1 MRKVI
6 ALLLILSTGL
16 SLQNYTACIDS
27 ANLQQNFSIL
37 VNNNQTNI
45 SVATVCQYGCDT
57 SINKCKI
64 IDSGYLLS
72 TIMVLIF
79 FTTAMFWLSHFFRR
93 KNEGDEYDATKA
105 GLGLLFMIIGML
117 GLFGLFIY
125 AGSIVTGY
133 DSSFLVNGVSMMN
146 ALSNIWGL
154 VIGVF
159 VLMVFVFYIMTV
171 VRDRMVDK
179 RQ

>member
-1 MRKVI
+1 
-6 ALLLILSTGL
+6 
-16 SLQNYTACIDS
+16 
-27 ANLQQNFSIL
+27 
-37 VNNNQTNI
+37 
-45 SVATVCQYGCDT
+45 
-57 SINKCKI
+57 
-64 IDSGYLLS
+64 
-72 TIMVLIF
+72 
-79 FTTAMFWLSHFFRR
+79 
-93 KNEGDEYDATKA
+93 
-105 GLGLLFMIIGML
+105 MIIGML